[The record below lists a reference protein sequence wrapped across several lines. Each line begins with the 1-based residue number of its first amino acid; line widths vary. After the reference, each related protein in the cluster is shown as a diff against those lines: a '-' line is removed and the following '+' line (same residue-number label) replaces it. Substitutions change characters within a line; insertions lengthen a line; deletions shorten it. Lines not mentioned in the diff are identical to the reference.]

1 MSQSQYNRMKR
12 ETKAEENMKHLSLLS
27 TKRDKNIKLNKRCK
41 WPRIATFTLAVAL
54 HVLIILFIIINQT
67 RMYYES

>member
-1 MSQSQYNRMKR
+1 
-12 ETKAEENMKHLSLLS
+12 MKHLSLLS